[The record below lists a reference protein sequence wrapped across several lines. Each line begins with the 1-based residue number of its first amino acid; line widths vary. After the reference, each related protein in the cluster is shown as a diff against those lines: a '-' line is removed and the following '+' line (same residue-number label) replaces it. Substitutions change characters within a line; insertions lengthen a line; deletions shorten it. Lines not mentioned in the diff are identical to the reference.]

1 MDRRIQFSVPLHP
14 LREHASKPRSTP
26 SEFLS
31 AISEVDADI
40 ELYDPDP
47 YARHIIE
54 VKQTL
59 EEFGLEIKTVH
70 GGHLQRLLDNG
81 DKGSELI
88 TQVRHLHLASVIDQ
102 TPTHS
107 LEPEV
112 SAHHAPRLWADSNVD
127 GDEVV
132 QEFLTEFDRALDH
145 LEPDPTRANLDDAVF
160 DGSCITATV
169 CLEKVAPRGPHEY
182 LLVTPENVDTLQQIA
197 RERGCEDAVSFTCD
211 VGHSRQPIELLH
223 TMNDVRN
230 IHLHSTAPL
239 GSATTDRLHE
249 RYDLPP
255 DVQTG
260 REDRDGI
267 AHHLPPHVGDLE
279 LPRIFDALDDIDY
292 DGPITIELDEP
303 YRTAEIVQETMA
315 AIGTYR

>member
-1 MDRRIQFSVPLHP
+1 MDRRIQFSVPSHS
-14 LREHASKPRSTP
+14 LREHGSESRSTS

-54 VKQTL
+54 AKRTL
-59 EEFGLEIKTVH
+59 EGFGLEIKTVH

-81 DKGSELI
+81 DKGSELL

-102 TPTHS
+102 TPSHS
-107 LEPEV
+107 LEPEF
-112 SAHHAPRLWADSNVD
+112 STHHAPRLWADSNVAF
-127 GDEVV
+127 DEVM
-132 QEFLTEFDRALDH
+132 QRFLTKFDRALNH
-145 LEPDPTRANLDDAVF
+145 LEPDPTRADLDTDVF
-160 DGSCITATV
+160 DGSCITATI
-169 CLEKVAPRGPHEY
+169 CLENVAPRGPHEY
-182 LLVTPENVDTLQQIA
+182 LLVTPEDVDTLQRIA
-197 RERGCEDAVSFTCD
+197 REKGCDDAVSFTCD

-223 TMNDVRN
+223 TMNDIRN

-239 GSATTDRLHE
+239 ASATADRLHE

-255 DVQTG
+255 DVQIG

-267 AHHLPPHVGDLE
+267 AHHLPPHVGELE
-279 LPRIFDALDDIDY
+279 LPRILDALDDIGY
-292 DGPITIELDEP
+292 DGPVTIELDEP

-315 AIGTYR
+315 AIDRHI